1 MEVVK
6 RSNAD
11 STKDDE
17 YELVFSGGRFCRR
30 RKRKP
35 RPKGQLPKGFLPE
48 EKVSL
53 AEALARIDHSHL
65 AAFLAVAPECPPG
78 TEVFELLDYFGSA
91 LSGVSSVEYQYPWP
105 NMNNLRD
112 VIDLP
117 FRHVPEPVY
126 KTVEYWIEKVEEKS
140 VSNFIKW
147 SFEWTRNRL
156 AGIYTNTEPN
166 SQLGVFVALSMIL
179 RTRPLVLCP
188 ILPVLRQRYYHLER
202 SPEMLQFT
210 VWMMAQVAQVDY
222 CSGLQSWASN
232 LLPLVRDKLKDNPH
246 SMDLILQL
254 IENVLSH
261 PRAVDIILEDAEE
274 DEEDERLFP
283 IPSFEILLP
292 LTFPAS
298 FERVHVTRRFE
309 AVYPMLKEVALADA
323 PGIEGVTQ
331 ILDFSLKFA
340 REGNTV
346 LAKEATAIAIWCLT
360 KNTQDT
366 ERFEAF
372 YPLLKEV
379 ALADDA
385 QGRTAM
391 KQITPHIFASSLKF
405 AGEGNSV
412 LAKEA
417 TSIAILCLAK
427 NVDCCNHWDRVY
439 MDNLEASVAL
449 LQNLV
454 DEWKDHSL
462 KLSSSPRDTRI
473 LNLTMKNFVLKNER
487 GLAGG
492 GASTFL
498 YEEAD
503 KYCKEISRRLSR
515 GNGFL
520 KGCGAMILV
529 AVVTAASVVL
539 SSSLLD

>member
-1 MEVVK
+1 
-6 RSNAD
+6 
-11 STKDDE
+11 
-17 YELVFSGGRFCRR
+17 
-30 RKRKP
+30 
-35 RPKGQLPKGFLPE
+35 
-48 EKVSL
+48 
-53 AEALARIDHSHL
+53 
-65 AAFLAVAPECPPG
+65 
-78 TEVFELLDYFGSA
+78 
-91 LSGVSSVEYQYPWP
+91 
-105 NMNNLRD
+105 MNNLRD

-166 SQLGVFVALSMIL
+166 SQLGVFVALSIIL
-179 RTRPLVLCP
+179 RSRYLVLCP

-210 VWMMAQVAQVDY
+210 VWMMAQVAQVDL
-222 CSGLQSWASN
+222 CLGLYSWASI
-232 LLPLVRDKLKDNPH
+232 LLPLVRDKFLCNPR
-246 SMDLILQL
+246 STDLIMQL
-254 IENVLSH
+254 IENVLSN
-261 PRAVDIILEDAEE
+261 PNARAILLTNAVREN
-274 DEEDERLFP
+274 ERLFP

-298 FERVHVTRRFE
+298 FESVNV
-309 AVYPMLKEVALADA
+309 
-323 PGIEGVTQ
+323 
-331 ILDFSLKFA
+331 
-340 REGNTV
+340 
-346 LAKEATAIAIWCLT
+346 
-360 KNTQDT
+360 T
-366 ERFEAF
+366 ERFVAV

-379 ALADDA
+379 ALADEPDMEK
-385 QGRTAM
+385 M
-391 KQITPHIFASSLKF
+391 KEFTQCVFDLSLKF
-405 AGEGNSV
+405 AEQGNPV
-412 LAKEA
+412 LANEA
-417 TSIAILCLAK
+417 TSIAIWCLTK
-427 NVDCCNHWDRVY
+427 NVYCCNHWDRVY

-529 AVVTAASVVL
+529 AVVAAASVVL